1 MKKGLEKTL
10 KRFQQIILELLNIYM
25 PKEEGRR
32 NIYDLELSKDLNAT
46 PKLHCIKEKNDKL
59 EFIKTKNFCPLNT
72 PRE

>member
-1 MKKGLEKTL
+1 
-10 KRFQQIILELLNIYM
+10 M

-32 NIYDLELSKDLNAT
+32 NIYDLELSKDLNTT